1 MAGNVIVTTTSNR
14 VIFDVDNG
22 SYGKAIKKIRQV
34 KKEWEKVG
42 QKVSDKK
49 FTPAPTYAKAAA
61 DMKKVNKRLEETRR
75 KEAQRSTDHSIAL
88 AKKEARARE
97 QINKQS
103 SARIRQTMKSMT
115 ASNPEM
121 AKMKAFYKQMERDSK
136 KASRSGS
143 GWSSPNR
150 VTQQSIAAALAS
162 RSKGGIDSAGNGMAV
177 SSEAA
182 ARAASMLG
190 GRHKAGF
197 DARSGGSGST
207 AQSKSDARR
216 AAAQAAAR
224 AKREAA
230 QAAMSRKRDDVV
242 GQTDVRLRS
251 RYGSGYSSK
260 LGGGKGG
267 VDQLNK
273 EFKQGAISA
282 GMYRA
287 QIGALERQFRSASS
301 GATSL
306 SSVLEGVRSS
316 LVSVGAA
323 YGVFNAGASVLKQGQ
338 FFQGL
343 DATMTMVS
351 DSSDEAAKRIQFVRD
366 QSYRLGLDLKTAA
379 QGYTQMSVAAEGVIS
394 KSQNDELFK
403 GFSEY
408 ATALQVDPVKYQR
421 GIMAIGQMLGKG
433 QIMAEELKGQL
444 AEGIPGAM
452 KVFVKAAQ
460 EHFKDD
466 KIGVPE
472 LMKLMQ
478 DGKLLAKDILPYVG
492 KEFAKAANKGGALD
506 KALLGNRVA
515 MQRLSQTWMNFQ
527 NDVFEGGF
535 GQKMTD
541 TFNILAEI
549 LSDNGA
555 LATNLGKF
563 FKNMIQGAED
573 VATAVYNAFV
583 FIGRNLD
590 AFGKSL
596 GIKGEMMQKIFD
608 WAAWTGGALLMVGL
622 MGKLLKILTAMA
634 GLAGSLGVIKDIV
647 TGGAGPDKKG
657 KKTPRVGGLVGMI
670 PWVMAGQAGVDYL
683 EEEHR
688 NQKGMMLNNISDSLG
703 GTPTLGGTG
712 AALGYNMFKDWIQGA
727 MGGTAAGQALNMY
740 SDTTYPAPRQT
751 GTWPPTAS
759 SPQEVQGEIK
769 VKIDAGELQKIIDTT
784 IENSGMQQINMILSS
799 TGGV

>member
-103 SARIRQTMKSMT
+103 SARIRQTMKGMT
-115 ASNPEM
+115 AANPEM

-136 KASRSGS
+136 KATRSGT

-162 RSKGGIDSAGNGMAV
+162 RSKGGISSNGGGMAV

-190 GRHKAGF
+190 GKHKAGF
-197 DARSGGSGST
+197 DARSGTGANP
-207 AQSKSDARR
+207 AQSRANAKRQ
-216 AAAQAAAR
+216 AAAEAAR
-224 AKREAA
+224 AKR
-230 QAAMSRKRDDVV
+230 QAAAAATSRKRDDVI

-267 VDQLNK
+267 IDQLNR

-366 QSYRLGLDLKTAA
+366 QSYRLGLDLKVAS
-379 QGYTQMSVAAEGVIS
+379 QGYTQMAVAADGVIS
-394 KSQNDELFK
+394 KSQTDELFK

-421 GIMAIGQMLGKG
+421 GIMALGQMLGKG

-452 KVFVKAAQ
+452 KAFVKAAQ
-460 EHFKDD
+460 THFKDD

-492 KEFAKAANKGGALD
+492 KEMALAANKGGALD

-515 MQRLSQTWMNFQ
+515 MQRLGQTWMNFQ
-527 NDVFEGGF
+527 NNVFEGGF

-541 TFNILAEI
+541 TFNMLAEI
-549 LSDNGA
+549 LSDNGS

-563 FKNMIQGAED
+563 FKNLIQGAED
-573 VATAVYNAFV
+573 VALGVYDSFV

-608 WAAWTGGALLMVGL
+608 WAAWAAGALIMVGL
-622 MGKLLKILTAMA
+622 MGKLLGILRAMA
-634 GLAGSLGVIKDIV
+634 GLAGALSVIKDIV
-647 TGGAGPDKKG
+647 TGGNGPDKNN
-657 KKTPRVGGLVGMI
+657 KKPPKVGGLLGMI
-670 PWVMAGQAGVDYL
+670 PWVIAGQAGYDYL

-688 NQKGMMLNNISDSLG
+688 AQKGMMLDNIGKSLG
-703 GTPTLGGTG
+703 PNYNIGDAGVT
-712 AALGYNMFKDWIQGA
+712 AGYTMFKNWVQGA
-727 MGGTAAGQALNMY
+727 MGNTAAGQGLNMY
-740 SDTTYPAPRQT
+740 SDTTYPAPRPA
-751 GTWPPTAS
+751 GTWPPVST
-759 SPQEVQGEIK
+759 PQEVQGEIK